1 MSVNNMDFWEFS
13 KKVQNSNF
21 LVIQMANL
29 GLKVMTFFNSPG
41 NAYFENDL
49 IFKQ

>member
-1 MSVNNMDFWEFS
+1 
-13 KKVQNSNF
+13 
-21 LVIQMANL
+21 MANL

-49 IFKQ
+49 ILILASIFAEKKLKQ